1 MDDQESLEI
10 TAKTVREATDRA
22 LERLGRRLDEVIVTV
37 LSEGR
42 SGILGIGGEDAR
54 ILVSVK
60 EPVPS
65 PAISNAGVASL
76 PSNTIDS
83 ATPAETDETDPVETG
98 QRVLESLLLRMRIFA
113 DVDIVERES
122 GPVLN
127 VVGDDL
133 GLLIGRR
140 GNTLSA
146 LQFITNMIVARRVR
160 KWSRLTVDVEDYR
173 VRREQTLR
181 GVAQRMAERVQQTG
195 QPFALEAMPASE
207 RRIVHMTLAHHPYVT
222 TASIGEGED
231 RKVVISPK
239 R

>member
-1 MDDQESLEI
+1 MEEQESLEV
-10 TAKTVREATDRA
+10 TARTVKEATDRA
-22 LERLGRRLDEVIVTV
+22 LEQLGRRPDEVVVTI

-60 EPVPS
+60 DEFQAPSAEPS
-65 PAISNAGVASL
+65 TESVA
-76 PSNTIDS
+76 PPD
-83 ATPAETDETDPVETG
+83 TDPLLTG
-98 QRVLESLLLRMRIFA
+98 QRVLESLLVRMRIFA
-113 DVDIVERES
+113 DVDVVEREG

-127 VVGDDL
+127 IVGDDL

-140 GNTLSA
+140 GNTLAA

-173 VRREQTLR
+173 LRREQTLR

-195 QPFALEAMPASE
+195 QPFALEAMPPAE
-207 RRIVHMTLAHHPYVT
+207 RRIVHITLAHHPYVT